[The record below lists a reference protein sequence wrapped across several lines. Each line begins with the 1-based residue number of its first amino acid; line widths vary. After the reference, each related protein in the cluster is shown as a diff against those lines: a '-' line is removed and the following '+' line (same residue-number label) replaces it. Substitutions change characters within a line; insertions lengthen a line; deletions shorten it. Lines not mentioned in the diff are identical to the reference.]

1 MNKEELLRVFG
12 YLEVLNNRLER
23 DLEALEADISK
34 EQERKQSI
42 EKDYKKWI
50 ADIKDLQVKIQK
62 EADMRE

>member
-23 DLEALEADISK
+23 DLEALEADTSK

>member
-1 MNKEELLRVFG
+1 VNKEELLRVFG
-12 YLEVLNNRLER
+12 YLEVLNNRLNQ
-23 DLEALEADISK
+23 DLEALEADKSK

>member
-12 YLEVLNNRLER
+12 YLEVLNNRLNQ
-23 DLEALEADISK
+23 DLEALEADKSK